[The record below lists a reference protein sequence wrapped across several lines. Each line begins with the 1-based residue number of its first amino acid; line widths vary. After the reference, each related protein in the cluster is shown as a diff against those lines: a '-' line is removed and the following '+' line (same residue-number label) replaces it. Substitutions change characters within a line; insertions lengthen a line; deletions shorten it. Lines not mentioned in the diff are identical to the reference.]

1 MIEIIGN
8 PKNMASNSAKA
19 LEIEG
24 IVKAWAKIERDE
36 DLTEEQK
43 SIVSRTAMFTIWK
56 IYESENEP

>member
-43 SIVSRTAMFTIWK
+43 NIVTRVAMQQVWK
-56 IYESENEP
+56 IMEESE